1 VIADLSCIVED
12 STVRLDRMSHQE
24 IAETFLRMGA
34 ITSRFLVAVNYRG
47 NSALPL
53 FPRYPQS
60 SSTSAST
67 SRPHAA
73 PWSSSRPPFQAGFY
87 PACPP
92 VHPPFRMYPLGGSSQ
107 RSCAYMCTSTR
118 RVRTG
123 TTRTHIC
130 TGTGSFLAPR
140 RCFQPGIDHYSIML
154 NCIN

>member
-1 VIADLSCIVED
+1 VIADLSRIVED
-12 STVRLDRMSHQE
+12 STVRQDRMSHQE

-92 VHPPFRMYPLGGSSQ
+92 VHPPFRMYPLGGLLSEVLRLHVHQHQEGQDRHHEDPHLHQHWFLPCPSPLFFSQ
-107 RSCAYMCTSTR
+107 
-118 RVRTG
+118 VL
-123 TTRTHIC
+123 TTT
-130 TGTGSFLAPR
+130 L
-140 RCFQPGIDHYSIML
+140 
-154 NCIN
+154 